1 MKICKLMFRGFRQFG
16 NTDLDFTDPDG
27 EPVDRVCLI
36 GPNGTGKST
45 VLTVLRDTILSLTQ
59 RQGVHPWVSAVK
71 LKLGGRS
78 IWVVRHRLAVFF
90 LKDSVEAEPGW
101 IDEFKQPLDQVNES
115 LFSPQVSRHLLRGD
129 EWREVEVELQ
139 FSSGLSNLFIYSPP
153 ETQTNEAMAVSDVPK
168 TNVNEALKLRG
179 GLPVYH
185 EISTA
190 TVVQAWRI
198 LIYLLKKR
206 QSEREEFETRPEN
219 INRSKREL
227 IEDFD
232 RLHPDPLRALAPL
245 WDRILGQAGLE
256 LDLEHAKLPIQL
268 TDNLDAYVRLKSTG
282 ERIGYNLL
290 STGIRNF
297 IFRIGHIFLLYF
309 GRKIERGFLLVDEP
323 ENSLFPDFLFDL
335 MDIYGKVVRD
345 SDDRTT
351 TQTFVATHSPIVA
364 AQFEPHE
371 RIILNWDDGHRVVA
385 KKGVAPIGDDPNDL
399 LRKDFG
405 LSRLMGDKGQEKWSE
420 YLDLRKRIR
429 RSTDDEQKRHLVERA
444 AEIGGRYGFETP
456 DDIPAR

>member
-16 NTDLDFTDPDG
+16 DTDLDFTGPDG

-45 VLTVLRDTILSLTQ
+45 VLVFLRDLLVSFPSRGRSLDAAI
-59 RQGVHPWVSAVK
+59 AVK
-71 LKLGGRS
+71 LKLAQGNVYLVRS
-78 IWVVRHRLAVFF
+78 KFADFF
-90 LKDSVEAEPGW
+90 LRDSIEDEKNW
-101 IDEFKQPLDQVNES
+101 LDEFVEPKNQEDKKLLSEMVR
-115 LFSPQVSRHLLRGD
+115 RHLLPENERAKAATD
-129 EWREVEVELQ
+129 LQ
-139 FSSGLSNLFIYSPP
+139 LKPRSSDLLVYSPP
-153 ETQTNEAMAVSDVPK
+153 ETSTNEAMAVTGVPK

-190 TVVQAWRI
+190 TVVQAWRVLVY
-198 LIYLLKKR
+198 LIKER

-227 IEDFD
+227 IDDFD
-232 RLHPDPLRALAPL
+232 RLHPDPLRMLAPL

-268 TDNLDAYVRLKSTG
+268 TDNLDAFVRLKSTG

-297 IFRIGHIFLLYF
+297 IFRVGHIFLLYF
-309 GRKIERGFLLVDEP
+309 GRKIERGFLLIDEP

-335 MDIYGKVVRD
+335 MAIYDELVRG
-345 SDDRTT
+345 DDGRTT

-371 RIILNWDDGHRVVA
+371 RIILNWDDSYRVVA
-385 KKGVAPIGDDPNDL
+385 KKGVAPVGDDPNDL

-420 YLDLRKRIR
+420 YLGLRKQIR
-429 RSTDDEQKRHLVERA
+429 RSNDDNEKMQLIERA
-444 AEIGGRYGFETP
+444 AEIGNQYGFETP
-456 DDIPAR
+456 ENIPAE